1 VQGSVV
7 RIVQDHAADA
17 DAAEPTLPGHAP
29 NSMVAGLFF
38 AMRPR
43 QWVKNLLVVVA
54 PVAAGKFFHG
64 HVAARTLVAFVA
76 FCLAASGT
84 YLLNDVRDAP
94 ADRRHPGKRVR
105 PIAMGIV
112 PTELAVTTGV
122 VLLVAGLGI
131 GLALT
136 WQLGLAV
143 ALYVAES
150 VGYSLGGKRLA
161 VLELGFVASGF
172 VLRAIAGGV
181 ATGLP
186 LSSWFLVVISFGA
199 LFVVV
204 GKRLAEY
211 DELGEARGA
220 HRAVLD
226 DYTQGFLRSA
236 LVLTSGVTVTGYCL
250 WAFAAD
256 RNGLGVHHEQLWIQ
270 LSVVPVVLAVLHVL
284 LRLEAGR
291 GGAPEDLVL
300 RDRTVQGLGLA
311 WAVLVVAGIYG

>member
-1 VQGSVV
+1 
-7 RIVQDHAADA
+7 VQDHAADA
-17 DAAEPTLPGHAP
+17 DAAQPTVRPPVPSSPVH
-29 NSMVAGLFF
+29 GLLV

-54 PVAAGKFFHG
+54 PVAAGKFLHG
-64 HVAARTLVAFVA
+64 HVAGRTLAAFVA

-84 YLLNDVRDAP
+84 YLLNDVRDAA
-94 ADRRHPGKRVR
+94 ADRLHPGKRAR
-105 PIAMGIV
+105 PIAVGV
-112 PTELAVTTGV
+112 VAPELAVATAAI
-122 VLLVAGLGI
+122 LLVGGLGLGFAI
-131 GLALT
+131 N
-136 WQLGLAV
+136 WQLGLVV

-150 VGYSLGGKRLA
+150 VAYSLGGKRLA
-161 VLELGFVASGF
+161 VIELGFVTSGF
-172 VLRAIAGGV
+172 ILRAIAGGV

-211 DELGEARGA
+211 DELGEERGA

-226 DYTQGFLRSA
+226 QYTQGFLRGA
-236 LVLTSGVTVTGYCL
+236 LVLCAGVTVTGYCL
-250 WAFAAD
+250 WAFAGD

-284 LRLEAGR
+284 LQLEGGR

-300 RDRTVQGLGLA
+300 RDRTIQGLGLV
-311 WAVLVVAGIYG
+311 WAVLVVVGVYG